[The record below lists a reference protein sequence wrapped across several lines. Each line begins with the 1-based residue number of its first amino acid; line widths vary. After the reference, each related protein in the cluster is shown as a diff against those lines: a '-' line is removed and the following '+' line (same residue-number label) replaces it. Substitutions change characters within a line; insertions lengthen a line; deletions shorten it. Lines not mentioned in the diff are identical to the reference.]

1 MRITVS
7 VQPTVSPPTLQ
18 AIRVAPPLVRVPS
31 RSPRVLDFDIEN
43 RPLTYLGSD
52 FTTAEVTAIAW
63 CWTDTPKKVTV
74 RLLGETPLRDILREF
89 VAVYNEADMVTGH
102 YITGHDLPM
111 INGALMECR
120 LPALADKRVQDTKT
134 QMMRSKGL
142 SLSQESLGAMFRLAH
157 KKQGMNQSQWRAAN
171 RLTRA
176 GLAEVRRRVVGDVS
190 AVRRGGVTLVD
201 DPAALVRP
209 AGNTD
214 HAATLDLGH
223 LAHGLAHGA
232 GRA

>member
-7 VQPTVSPPTLQ
+7 VQPKTSPPPLR
-18 AIRVAPPLVRVPS
+18 AIHVTPARVRVPS
-31 RSPRVLDFDIEN
+31 RAARVLDFDIEN

-63 CWTDTPKKVTV
+63 CWTDTPKRVTV
-74 RLLGETPLRDILREF
+74 RLLGETPLPDILREF
-89 VAVYNEADMVTGH
+89 VAAYNDADMVTGH

-120 LPALADKRVQDTKT
+120 MAPLSNKRVQDTKT

-142 SLSQESLGAMFRLAH
+142 SLSQESLGAMFRLEH

-171 RLTRA
+171 RLTRD
-176 GLAEVRRRVVGDVS
+176 GLAEVRRRVVGDVRQHI
-190 AVRRGGVTLVD
+190 ALRRELL
-201 DPAALVRP
+201 AA
-209 AGNTD
+209 GY
-214 HAATLDLGH
+214 
-223 LAHGLAHGA
+223 LAPPTMWRSGTS
-232 GRA
+232 RAEPYTP